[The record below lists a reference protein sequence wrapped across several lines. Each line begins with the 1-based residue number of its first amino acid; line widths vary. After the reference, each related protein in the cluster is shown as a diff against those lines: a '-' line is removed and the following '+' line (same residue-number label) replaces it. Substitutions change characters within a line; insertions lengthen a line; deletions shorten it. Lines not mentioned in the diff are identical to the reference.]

1 MSARGA
7 LAVFALAFLARA
19 VNIAFLSAPAGEF
32 FMDDS
37 SGYWREA
44 GELLEKGWFHW
55 VGGDGSTLLD
65 RRPPLYMYFLGL
77 VRALFGASLTAAAT
91 VQAVLDSMTC
101 VVIALLGGLLRP
113 RIGLVAGILAAL
125 WPNLIIHSALIVSDT
140 LFLFLFT
147 PLLYAGARF
156 VMNGDWRWML
166 AAGLFF
172 GFAVMTRNAIQF
184 LPPAI
189 LLVALAVPLRQGRG
203 WGAAIWAM
211 LAFAIAAV
219 PLPGALLARN
229 AVMFETP
236 ALTAQAGNHL
246 LNWVVPEVRFAADGA
261 MPNAT
266 RAENAIKFEAYLK
279 TRDLAQNRMSTFAID
294 KAMMAV
300 ARAELAR
307 LPAGAYLEAWAMG
320 MVTNLAAPPLIS
332 DARMRALPKPSFTET
347 AGATFSDRI
356 MTFLFAGKGL
366 YQTLVLAGLAFMAMA
381 GILEL
386 WGFVRLLAGW
396 PWIGALA
403 AGLVLYLLLV
413 TGPVAAPKYR
423 LAIEPVLIVLA
434 ALALT
439 DFARRLG
446 RRRI

>member
-184 LPPAI
+184 LPPPPPPPPPRFSWWRS
-189 LLVALAVPLRQGRG
+189 LS
-203 WGAAIWAM
+203 
-211 LAFAIAAV
+211 
-219 PLPGALLARN
+219 
-229 AVMFETP
+229 
-236 ALTAQAGNHL
+236 
-246 LNWVVPEVRFAADGA
+246 RFARAGAGARQFGPCSPSPSRRYRCPARSSPA
-261 MPNAT
+261 MP
-266 RAENAIKFEAYLK
+266 
-279 TRDLAQNRMSTFAID
+279 
-294 KAMMAV
+294 
-300 ARAELAR
+300 
-307 LPAGAYLEAWAMG
+307 
-320 MVTNLAAPPLIS
+320 
-332 DARMRALPKPSFTET
+332 
-347 AGATFSDRI
+347 
-356 MTFLFAGKGL
+356 
-366 YQTLVLAGLAFMAMA
+366 
-381 GILEL
+381 
-386 WGFVRLLAGW
+386 
-396 PWIGALA
+396 
-403 AGLVLYLLLV
+403 
-413 TGPVAAPKYR
+413 
-423 LAIEPVLIVLA
+423 
-434 ALALT
+434 
-439 DFARRLG
+439 
-446 RRRI
+446 

>member
-1 MSARGA
+1 M
-7 LAVFALAFLARA
+7 
-19 VNIAFLSAPAGEF
+19 
-32 FMDDS
+32 
-37 SGYWREA
+37 
-44 GELLEKGWFHW
+44 
-55 VGGDGSTLLD
+55 
-65 RRPPLYMYFLGL
+65 
-77 VRALFGASLTAAAT
+77 
-91 VQAVLDSMTC
+91 
-101 VVIALLGGLLRP
+101 
-113 RIGLVAGILAAL
+113 
-125 WPNLIIHSALIVSDT
+125 
-140 LFLFLFT
+140 
-147 PLLYAGARF
+147 
-156 VMNGDWRWML
+156 
-166 AAGLFF
+166 
-172 GFAVMTRNAIQF
+172 
-184 LPPAI
+184 
-189 LLVALAVPLRQGRG
+189 
-203 WGAAIWAM
+203 
-211 LAFAIAAV
+211 
-219 PLPGALLARN
+219 PGALLARN

-266 RAENAIKFEAYLK
+266 RAENTIKFEAYLK

-307 LPAGAYLEAWAMG
+307 LPVGAYLEAWAMG